1 VAAPAPRRPL
11 ALGPATSSGDRAI
24 PRPRTWLSCPASG
37 YDWPLAL
44 CPGGYERGPPDM
56 TITGMQ
62 PLTGN
67 HLAGKALGG
76 YARWRREPKVKEE
89 K

>member
-1 VAAPAPRRPL
+1 
-11 ALGPATSSGDRAI
+11 
-24 PRPRTWLSCPASG
+24 
-37 YDWPLAL
+37 
-44 CPGGYERGPPDM
+44 
-56 TITGMQ
+56 MQ